1 VSSALSLN
9 QDRNTEVFSKRKRL
23 TLAPRQFDL
32 NEEAV
37 LAAATMLQLPEMV
50 TITLE
55 SLRLLFD
62 NATLIRNADG
72 SVSLDVIKTLG

>member
-1 VSSALSLN
+1 VSPALSLTHDGN
-9 QDRNTEVFSKRKRL
+9 SDALSKRKRL

-32 NEEAV
+32 HEEAV

-62 NATLIRNADG
+62 KATLIRNADG
-72 SVSLDVIKTLG
+72 SVSLDVIQTFG